1 MQPKNTDF
9 LKLLSDAQITQADL
23 SKKLGITTTAIS
35 RWHKIGVPQYAV
47 AYLELLAKYNRL
59 LDKV

>member
-9 LKLLSDAQITQADL
+9 LKLLSAAQITQADL

-35 RWHKIGVPQYAV
+35 RWHKIGVPQYAA

-59 LDKV
+59 MDKI